1 MRNMHTHH
9 SSIVSKYP
17 KSPWEIHNDY
27 ARPVVGMMLLII
39 TDAFS
44 KWLEVKVTSFTTSAT
59 TIRILDELFAGYG
72 APLTVVSDN
81 GT

>member
-1 MRNMHTHH
+1 
-9 SSIVSKYP
+9 
-17 KSPWEIHNDY
+17 
-27 ARPVVGMMLLII
+27 VVGMMLLII